1 LTELKN
7 IKLFPYRMIFF
18 FLEEEDPGKK
28 AKILIHQS
36 TMP

>member
-1 LTELKN
+1 LTEPKN
-7 IKLFPYRMIFF
+7 IKLLPYRMIF

-28 AKILIHQS
+28 AKKLIHQS